1 MTTSPATT
9 STPPPLP
16 QSLAGKKILLVN
28 HSDTLGGAAIVTYR
42 LMQALLHAG
51 LDVKMLVYTKTSRN
65 NLIGTFG
72 TRFTRGMSFLLE
84 RVKIFWYNGFSYEN
98 LFKVSTGEFS
108 FGIASHPWV
117 KEADIVC
124 LNWINQGLMG
134 VKDLLKLHRA
144 GKKLVWTMHDMWS
157 MTGICHHSYECDRYE
172 EQCGNCPFLGGASR
186 PGDISHRIWKRK
198 HDIYSRV
205 PVKFVSVS
213 SWLEKRARK
222 SSLLR
227 SADVRTIPNA
237 FPVDEF
243 FTDPRRVVPNLEPY
257 TDKKIILFGAARLD
271 DPIKGIDMAVEA
283 LNYIFDN
290 YPEVA
295 SECVAVFY
303 GSIRDASILDGL
315 RMNHYFTGRINDPKI
330 IRHLNSIAK
339 VSLSTSLYETLPG
352 TIIEGQ
358 AGGAIPVTFGRGGQ
372 TDIVDHLSTGYIAD
386 YRDVQSIVKGIL
398 WALDAD
404 ISRVDLHESVREKFS
419 AQSVAEKYIDLF
431 SEFYE

>member
-1 MTTSPATT
+1 MTQSDITTNSSALPAAI
-9 STPPPLP
+9 
-16 QSLAGKKILLVN
+16 AGKKILLVN
-28 HSDTLGGAAIVTYR
+28 HSDTLGGAAIVTFR
-42 LMQALLHAG
+42 LMQALLRAG
-51 LDVKMLVYTKTSRN
+51 LDVKMLVYTKTSRDK
-65 NLIGTFG
+65 LIDVVGS
-72 TRFTRGMSFLLE
+72 RFSRGLGFLLE

-108 FGIASHPWV
+108 YGITAHPWV

-134 VKDLLKLHRA
+134 VRDILRLHNA
-144 GKKLVWTMHDMWS
+144 GKKIVWTMHDMWS
-157 MTGICHHSYECDRYE
+157 MTGICHHSYECDNYE
-172 EQCGNCPFLGGASR
+172 AECGNCPLLGGASR
-186 PGDISHRIWKRK
+186 PGDISHRLWKRK
-198 HDIYSRV
+198 HTVYSQV
-205 PVKFVSVS
+205 PVKFVAVS

-227 SADVRTIPNA
+227 DADVRTIPNA

-243 FTDPRRVVPNLEPY
+243 FTDPRRTVPNLEPY
-257 TDKKIILFGAARLD
+257 SDKKIILFGAARLD
-271 DPIKGIDMAVEA
+271 DPIKGIGMAIDA
-283 LNYIFDN
+283 LNHIFDN

-295 SECVAVFY
+295 SDCVAVFY
-303 GSIRDASILDGL
+303 GNIRDPKILDGL
-315 RMNHYFTGRINDPKI
+315 RMNHYYTGRINDPKI

-372 TDIVDHLSTGYIAD
+372 ADIVDHLSTGYIAD
-386 YRDVQSIVKGIL
+386 YRDIKSVVKGIL
-398 WALDAD
+398 WALDSD
-404 ISRVDLHESVREKFS
+404 ISRESLHESVRGKFS
-419 AQSVAEKYIDLF
+419 AEKIAEKYIEMF

>member
-1 MTTSPATT
+1 MTTPATT
-9 STPPPLP
+9 TTPFSLP
-16 QSLAGKKILLVN
+16 AVLAGKKILLVN
-28 HSDTLGGAAIVTYR
+28 HSETLGGAAIVTFR
-42 LMQALLHAG
+42 LMQALLQAG
-51 LDVKMLVYTKTSRN
+51 LDVKMLVYTKTSRDPR
-65 NLIGTFG
+65 IDKVG
-72 TRFTRGMSFLLE
+72 TRFTRAVRFMLE
-84 RVKIFWYNGFSYEN
+84 RAKIFWYNGFNYDN

-108 FGIASHPWV
+108 QGIASHPWV

-134 VKDLLKLHRA
+134 VRELLKLHRD

-172 EQCGNCPFLGGASR
+172 KECGDCPFLGGAAR

-198 HDIYSRV
+198 QEVYSQV
-205 PVKFVSVS
+205 PVKFVAVS

-227 SADVRTIPNA
+227 DADVRTIPNA

-243 FTDPRRVVPNLEPY
+243 FTEPRRVVPNLRPY
-257 TDKKIILFGAARLD
+257 AGKKIILFGAARLD

-295 SECVAVFY
+295 SECVAIFY
-303 GSIRDASILDGL
+303 GNIRDPKILDGL

-330 IRHLNSIAK
+330 IRHLNSVAK

-372 TDIVDHLSTGYIAD
+372 TDIIEHLSTGYIAD
-386 YRDVQSIVKGIL
+386 YRDVQSVVKGIL

-404 ISRVDLHESVREKFS
+404 ISREKLHESVREKFS
-419 AQSVAEKYIDLF
+419 TEKIAEKYIDLF

>member
-1 MTTSPATT
+1 MTTPANPTT
-9 STPPPLP
+9 PSSLP
-16 QSLAGKKILLVN
+16 ASLAGKKILLVN
-28 HSDTLGGAAIVTYR
+28 HSETLGGAAIVTYR
-42 LMQALLHAG
+42 LMQALIQAG

-65 NLIGTFG
+65 DLIDVVGS
-72 TRFTRGMSFLLE
+72 RFTRATGFMLE
-84 RVKIFWYNGFSYEN
+84 RMQIFWYNGFNYDN
-98 LFKVSTGEFS
+98 LFKVSTGSFS
-108 FGIASHPWV
+108 HGISSHPWV

-134 VKDLLKLHRA
+134 VKDLLKLHRE

-172 EQCGNCPFLGGASR
+172 QECGDCPFLGGASR
-186 PGDISHRIWKRK
+186 PGDISHRMWKRK
-198 HDIYSRV
+198 HEVYSQV
-205 PVKFVSVS
+205 PVKFVAVS
-213 SWLEKRARK
+213 TWLERRARK

-227 SADVRTIPNA
+227 DADVRTIPNA
-237 FPVDEF
+237 FPVDDF
-243 FTDPRRVVPNLEPY
+243 FIEPRRTVPVLEPY
-257 TDKKIILFGAARLD
+257 ADKKIILFGAARID
-271 DPIKGIDMAVEA
+271 DPIKGVDMAVDA

-295 SECVAVFY
+295 SQCVAIFY
-303 GSIRDASILDGL
+303 GNIRDPKILDGV
-315 RMNHYFTGRINDPKI
+315 RMNHYHTGRINDPKL

-372 TDIVDHLSTGYIAD
+372 TDIIDHLNTGYIAE
-386 YRDVQSIVKGIL
+386 YRDVKSIVKGIL
-398 WALDAD
+398 WALDSD
-404 ISRVDLHESVREKFS
+404 ISRESLHESVREKFS
-419 AQSVAEKYIDLF
+419 AEIIAGKYIDLF